1 MHSDHLP
8 VILRQRRPVLLLP
21 CFPAGCGVSCVQEL
35 LLPTPTN
42 INPIHL
48 PGDDL
53 LNFVGVQQWV
63 RDTLHISLPLLDGM
77 YVLVPS
83 SSLQQPLP
91 STQHAACGL
100 CSTGGTHSNSLAADP
115 VARPAAPAAV
125 CPAIPWRLRQVLRVE
140 LAPTDSSSS
149 SSSDPADATVVL
161 VGGGRVRAGDVS
173 PALLA
178 DTADYQVGVICE
190 D

>member
-1 MHSDHLP
+1 VP
-8 VILRQRRPVLLLP
+8 VNVLQHRITNSQKLLL
-21 CFPAGCGVSCVQEL
+21 CSPASLLSVVCVVLQEL

-83 SSLQQPLP
+83 NSLQQPLP
-91 STQHAACGL
+91 CTQNTACGL
-100 CSTGGTHSNSLAADP
+100 CRTGGTHSSSPAADP
-115 VARPAAPAAV
+115 VGRPAAPAAV

-140 LAPTDSSSS
+140 LAPADSS
-149 SSSDPADATVVL
+149 SSSDPADAIVVL

-178 DTADYQVGVICE
+178 DTADYQVRVLR